1 MKQTMA
7 DDPHLLATADECED
21 RIDRGS
27 PIATMPHLE
36 HTAEELDK
44 LHPSLVPPPDDGL
57 QDIDEDERDGVLQ
70 TGFRLAEKI
79 REVTQNEGRRK
90 RPLQSTLVA
99 RLGPAHGTLSLCAGT
114 TESATT
120 AARTTQPCNSGLER
134 ARAERANTAFS
145 NDVTPPSGCNAS
157 RVRRLA
163 SVGGAWQ
170 QRTLASENSRT
181 RTATTILNA
190 RPHGPVENRSGCPR
204 EAGAPNAHNR
214 VTRIAQQRKHR
225 TTMDGSS
232 RTGRSLDG
240 GVIGDGGSRGVRGA
254 DHVRGDD
261 GSDALMRIYT
271 HRLKSDLLLSISV
284 LRSHF

>member
-1 MKQTMA
+1 MQDT
-7 DDPHLLATADECED
+7 LLA
-21 RIDRGS
+21 
-27 PIATMPHLE
+27 
-36 HTAEELDK
+36 
-44 LHPSLVPPPDDGL
+44 
-57 QDIDEDERDGVLQ
+57 
-70 TGFRLAEKI
+70 RLAAVK
-79 REVTQNEGRRK
+79 
-90 RPLQSTLVA
+90 
-99 RLGPAHGTLSLCAGT
+99 PA
-114 TESATT
+114 T
-120 AARTTQPCNSGLER
+120 AAISVRFLQPSDPGAKR
-134 ARAERANTAFS
+134 ASAERANTAFS

-190 RPHGPVENRSGCPR
+190 RPHGPAENRSGCPR

-214 VTRIAQQRKHR
+214 ATRIAQQRKHR

-254 DHVRGDD
+254 EHVRGDD
-261 GSDALMRIYT
+261 ESDASMMIYT
-271 HRLKSDLLLSISV
+271 HRLKSNSPLFISV